1 MNRLRWQGVIIKES
15 LNNQSVFGEVKIV
28 GTKEAQLESEG
39 ERGMFHFLSVEVED
53 NKLENVLEKL
63 KKSLRPSWYVHL
75 VKGNVLHVAFLGKVM
90 TAHTDNASEFESI
103 RIHALSKGIHADQLP
118 LEHLLAHPFD

>member
-39 ERGMFHFLSVEVED
+39 ERGMFHFF
-53 NKLENVLEKL
+53 
-63 KKSLRPSWYVHL
+63 SLYV
-75 VKGNVLHVAFLGKVM
+75 
-90 TAHTDNASEFESI
+90 
-103 RIHALSKGIHADQLP
+103 
-118 LEHLLAHPFD
+118 